1 MARFSAS
8 RSSDISARETRNM
21 ERSRKIASQ
30 GMVLL
35 KNNGALP
42 IVETGKR
49 IALYGNGARRT
60 VKGGTGSGDVNS
72 RSVTSVEQGL
82 EAAGFTVHGAR
93 YHSRHRGGCRSGN
106 GHRNLCNRP
115 QFRRG

>member
-1 MARFSAS
+1 MTRKEIFFMARFSAS

-49 IALYGNGARRT
+49 IAW
-60 VKGGTGSGDVNS
+60 S
-72 RSVTSVEQGL
+72 RGW
-82 EAAGFTVHGAR
+82 
-93 YHSRHRGGCRSGN
+93 
-106 GHRNLCNRP
+106 RP
-115 QFRRG
+115 PALP